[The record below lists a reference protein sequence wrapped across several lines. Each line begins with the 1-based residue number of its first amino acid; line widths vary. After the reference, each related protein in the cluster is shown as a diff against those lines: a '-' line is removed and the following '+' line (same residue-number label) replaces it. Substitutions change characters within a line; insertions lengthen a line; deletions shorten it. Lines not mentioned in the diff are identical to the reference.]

1 EPGAQRFVRLP
12 PCLARR
18 APLIF
23 ICTTPTTPA
32 TRATAM
38 QVGTEY
44 LIDAAGCPPQ
54 ALRDA
59 DLLRALCGRLLA
71 NLDLRVVG
79 EWVWP
84 QFRGPRGLT
93 GLYLLTE
100 SHLACHTYPEHGVAT
115 FNLYCCRSRPRWGWE
130 EHLRDALGAA
140 AVSVRSLPRGPAG
153 PGGES

>member
-1 EPGAQRFVRLP
+1 
-12 PCLARR
+12 
-18 APLIF
+18 
-23 ICTTPTTPA
+23 
-32 TRATAM
+32 M

-59 DLLRALCGRLLA
+59 DLLRALCERILA

-79 EWVWP
+79 EGVWH
-84 QFRGPRGLT
+84 QFPGPGGLT

-115 FNLYCCRSRPRWGWE
+115 FNLYCCRDRPRWPWE
-130 EHLRDALGAA
+130 PRLRELLGAQR
-140 AVSVRSLPRGPAG
+140 VRVRLCPRAG
-153 PGGES
+153 EEGQP